1 MPRHKICFV
10 NTEVFARRRI
20 MHVSHHAPDE
30 PNPELTSR
38 VAHSLGIGEMTLNEI
53 DYDDLYVSDT
63 VIKTLHH
70 LAMTILH
77 QVSVPEEGLTI
88 RAYWVEASME
98 LVLCADSGK
107 DLHLVRVPGE
117 HWTFKQRTYH

>member
-1 MPRHKICFV
+1 
-10 NTEVFARRRI
+10 